1 MSSRRSGTLAVPRG
15 NNNNNNSA
23 VPARASRRQSVKED
37 VDYAPVALIED
48 LGVLNQHNEDENERE
63 DGHQED
69 DEQPAPVPG
78 RRRGRPLGSSKRKAP
93 ASEDGIE
100 DQLQPEP
107 KKGRGRPRK
116 EAVGGR
122 VKAASNAQ
130 AKAVGKR
137 QVQTREESEDEV
149 WSHDD
154 EEEQADEER
163 EEEDEEPIP

>member
-15 NNNNNNSA
+15 NNNNSSA
-23 VPARASRRQSVKED
+23 VPARSSKRQSVKED
-37 VDYAPVALIED
+37 IHYAPVALIED
-48 LGVLNQHNEDENERE
+48 LGVPKQHNVDENERE
-63 DGHQED
+63 DEYQED

-78 RRRGRPLGSSKRKAP
+78 ERRGRPLRSSKRKAP

-122 VKAASNAQ
+122 VKAALNAQ

-137 QVQTREESEDEV
+137 QVQTRVESEDEV